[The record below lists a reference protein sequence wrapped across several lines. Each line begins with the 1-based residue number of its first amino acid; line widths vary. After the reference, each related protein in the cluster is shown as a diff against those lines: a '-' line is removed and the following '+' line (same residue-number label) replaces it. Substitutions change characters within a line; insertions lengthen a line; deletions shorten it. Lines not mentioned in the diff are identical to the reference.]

1 MKFVDEVVVDVVAG
15 RGGDGCLSFRREK
28 YVERGGPNGG
38 DGGRGGDIYLVAD
51 KSLNTLIDFRY
62 KRIFRATKGQQ
73 GLGSDCIGAAGED
86 LHIKLP
92 VGTLI
97 YDHNTEVLLGDLK
110 EDGQTLLIAKGG
122 SKGLGNARFKTST
135 NRAPR
140 KTTNGKP
147 GEERRLKLELQVLA
161 DVGLLGL
168 PNAGKSTFISSVSSA
183 RPKIADYPFTTLHP
197 NLGVVRVGLDSSLVI
212 ADIPGLIEGAH
223 QGVGLGIRFLKHLT
237 RTKVLLHLVDVT
249 SENLI
254 QDIKSILLELKKY
267 SEELFNKDRWLV
279 LNKIDITDKDL
290 LQQVKEEIVNSE
302 LKDFGYSDINK
313 IFAISAVTHENTKDL
328 IYKLSD
334 ALNERSE

>member
-1 MKFVDEVVVDVVAG
+1 MKFVDEVVVDVIAG